1 MMNLTDI
8 MPIEAW
14 VDIEKEIH
22 KRSGLNAAVYDVNG
36 LRITD
41 FKGFANQLCPALR
54 ETGKGQKFICAV
66 AHQNMAFQA
75 ARTGKS
81 VVAECD
87 AGLMKF
93 VVPIIIEGEFLGTA
107 GGCGLLR
114 EGEQVDAYLIH
125 RTTGLVEN
133 QVQQLASDIDIIPS
147 EKVNEILDF
156 VKTRVSEAI
165 EQFNSGHIAAA
176 AG

>member
-1 MMNLTDI
+1 
-8 MPIEAW
+8 
-14 VDIEKEIH
+14 
-22 KRSGLNAAVYDVNG
+22 
-36 LRITD
+36 
-41 FKGFANQLCPALR
+41 
-54 ETGKGQKFICAV
+54 
-66 AHQNMAFQA
+66 
-75 ARTGKS
+75 
-81 VVAECD
+81 
-87 AGLMKF
+87 MKF

-114 EGEQVDAYLIH
+114 EGEQVDAYLVH